1 MVHLFPYSRYRRSLH
16 LALRTLTLLAVLLCQ
31 AAAPAPQVRALNRDA
46 STGPVGPPSFGLNSH
61 LATRYP
67 DPTSMDVPADAL
79 VDLGVSWVRED
90 FHWHRVQPRLD
101 VWDFTFTDA
110 AMRAVLTRN
119 IQVLGVL
126 GPSVGWATPYR
137 NDPNNDVSYYAP
149 DKQHFLNYVRGVVT
163 RYRRY
168 VKHWEIWNEPDN
180 AYFWR
185 PAPDPLAYAELLIE
199 ASALIKSIDPE
210 AKVLIGG
217 FNSFD
222 TTFVQK
228 VANAGAWL
236 SIDIVAIHPYI
247 DPYSPE
253 DGNLRAAIDGVRTIS
268 DRYGER
274 PIWVTEM
281 GWSSGPSERDSVGLT
296 DEQFQASYLV
306 RSMLWLWHAGVER
319 VFWYSF
325 KDDPGSPYGLV
336 RAGSGRLD
344 YGPATYKPAY
354 TALRTLNQQLSGASF
369 VEQIDLFQRDVVLP
383 LEAIDNWRRV
393 SQPNGTLHASTER
406 VHRGSYS
413 ARLDYNF
420 TTSGNDYVAF
430 ERNEPLA
437 LSGNPYALGIW
448 VYGDNSAQG
457 VKIWLRDREGEVL
470 QFVLGTVGGPG
481 WHFISTPIG
490 GPVEPGNR
498 ISGNGNGRVDFPA
511 AITAIVL
518 DDVNDAFIGSGTIYL
533 DDISA
538 IQGHEAYAFR
548 FTRNGSL
555 LEMLWSPPRTRAIL
569 GTAASNGTLIDRD
582 GNRRTVIAQ
591 NAQFRLDL
599 GPAPVY
605 LWHGP

>member
-1 MVHLFPYSRYRRSLH
+1 
-16 LALRTLTLLAVLLCQ
+16 
-31 AAAPAPQVRALNRDA
+31 
-46 STGPVGPPSFGLNSH
+46 
-61 LATRYP
+61 
-67 DPTSMDVPADAL
+67 
-79 VDLGVSWVRED
+79 
-90 FHWHRVQPRLD
+90 
-101 VWDFTFTDA
+101 
-110 AMRAVLTRN
+110 
-119 IQVLGVL
+119 
-126 GPSVGWATPYR
+126 
-137 NDPNNDVSYYAP
+137 VSYYAP
-149 DKQHFLNYVRGVVT
+149 DKQRFLDYVRGVVT

-185 PAPDPLAYAELLIE
+185 PAPDPLAYADMLIE

-228 VANAGAWL
+228 VANAGAWP

-253 DGNLRAAIDGVRTIS
+253 DGNLRAAIDGVRAIS
-268 DRYGER
+268 ERYGER

-281 GWSSGPSERDSVGLT
+281 GWSSGPSERDRVGFT
-296 DEQFQASYLV
+296 DEQFQASYLT
-306 RSMLWLWHAGVER
+306 RSMLWLWQAGVER

-336 RAGSGRLD
+336 RQGSGRLD
-344 YGPATYKPAY
+344 YGPATQKPAY
-354 TALRTLNQQLSGASF
+354 SALRTLNTQLRDTTF

-383 LEAIDNWRRV
+383 LEEITNWRRI
-393 SQPNGTLHASTER
+393 SQPNGTLQTSSER
-406 VHRGSYS
+406 VHRGNFS

-420 TTSGNDYVAF
+420 TTTANDYVAF
-430 ERNEPLA
+430 ERSDPLMLA
-437 LSGNPYALGIW
+437 GNPYAVGLW

-457 VKIWLRDREGEVL
+457 VKIWLRDNEGETL

-490 GPVEPGNR
+490 GPVEAGNR

-511 AITAIVL
+511 AITALVL
-518 DDVNDAFIGSGTIYL
+518 DDVNDSFTGSGTIYL

-548 FTRNGSL
+548 FTRDGSL
-555 LEMLWSPPRTRAIL
+555 LEVLWSPPRTRAIL
-569 GTAASNGTLIDRD
+569 GTAASSGTLIDRD
-582 GNRRTVIAQ
+582 GNSSVVTPQ
-591 NAQFRLDL
+591 NAQFRIDL
-599 GPAPVY
+599 GPAPMY